1 MGLKEELEEKAESC
15 DSPEEYI
22 GVAKEIVTGLDDKDW
37 AVELMEEG
45 AEWAQTY
52 EDAVVYAQAAKEIIG
67 DDDVV
72 GNFLSNAKMLCMSA
86 ADFIGLGSAAG
97 KLGLDDMA
105 KEMNEAAMGKCSKL
119 TDFLNL
125 SNELAKTDPEMAKMV
140 MDKAFEKC
148 TKPED
153 FVSFAK
159 SILDS
164 TKDKDKAKEIY
175 EKGMAAATTAD
186 GFSALAAGA
195 VKDLGDK
202 DLARTIYEKAVGS
215 LEKGDE
221 LLKFAVIVK
230 EQLDDNEFTLSV
242 YKKAEALYEKFE
254 DYLKL
259 AKASFENT
267 GDKAFASG
275 VYQKAAATNPDCA
288 QLVSLALAMANDLG
302 DTAAAQPVL
311 KQAQAAVKNNAD
323 FLKTADAILSV
334 AKDDKK
340 WTDSISFQK
349 AKREE
354 FGKLYDD
361 FALQEN
367 EIKTCAPMRI
377 LAGEVVKETGDTFYA
392 AKLYKK
398 AEKLTIHFSDYIK
411 LAAAIHAD
419 LKDAEWIKEIY
430 TALLDK
436 CKSFGDYNTLTNAIQ
451 ATLGDSA
458 WVKQIYTDLEKKAAG
473 NGDLMKLAAVAIEK
487 FNDEAWARKLVG
499 TVASKAKTVY
509 DLTFAGS
516 ATLNLL
522 KDKDGALALYKSAE
536 GLCGTQKA
544 YAGLVSLVKQQA
556 SDKTILSELLTLG
569 RKKLTGFSD
578 MIFLAESFLVDADDV
593 ENATA
598 VYKDAELSAL
608 TSDALSQLGT
618 SISARLGDTKWASKI
633 LAKIGVEKK

>member
-15 DSPEEYI
+15 DAPEEYI

-52 EDAVVYAQAAKEIIG
+52 DEAVVYAEAAKEIIG

-105 KEMNEAAMGKCSKL
+105 KEMNEAAMGKCTKL
-119 TDFLNL
+119 NDFLNL
-125 SNELAKTDPEMAKMV
+125 SNELAKTDPEMAQQV

-148 TKPED
+148 TQPED

-175 EKGMAAATTAD
+175 EKGIAAAKTAD

-195 VKDLGDK
+195 IKDLGDK
-202 DLARTIYEKAVGS
+202 DFARAIYEKAAGS

-221 LLKFAVIVK
+221 LLKFAEIVK
-230 EQLDDNEFTLSV
+230 KQLDDNEFTLSV
-242 YKKAEALYEKFE
+242 YKKAEEKYAKFDE
-254 DYLKL
+254 YLKL

-267 GDKAFASG
+267 GDAAFASS
-275 VYQKAAATNPDCA
+275 VYQKAAATNPDCG

-302 DTAAAQPVL
+302 DTAAALPVL

-323 FLKTADAILSV
+323 FLKTADAILEV
-334 AKDDKK
+334 GKDDKA
-340 WTDSISFQK
+340 WTDSIAFQK

-354 FGKLYDD
+354 FGKMYDD
-361 FALQEN
+361 FALREN
-367 EIKTCAPMRI
+367 EIKTCAPMRL
-377 LAGEVVKETGDTFYA
+377 LAVEVFEKTEDKFYA

-398 AEKLTIHFSDYIK
+398 AENLTIHFSDFIK

-419 LKDAEWIKEIY
+419 LGDAEWIKEIY

-436 CKSFGDYNTLTNAIQ
+436 CKSYGDYNTLTTAIKD
-451 ATLGDSA
+451 TLGDSA
-458 WVKQIYTDLEKKAAG
+458 WVKQIYSGLESKATG
-473 NGDLMKLAAVAIEK
+473 NGDIMKLAAVAIDK
-487 FNDEAWARKLVG
+487 FDDKEWAQKLVSKAAG
-499 TVASKAKTVY
+499 KAKTVY
-509 DLTFAGS
+509 DFTFAGS

-522 KDKDGALALYKSAE
+522 GDKEGAMALYKSAE
-536 GLCGTQKA
+536 GLCRSKQD
-544 YAGLVSLVKQQA
+544 YAALIALVKQQA
-556 SDKTILSELLTLG
+556 ADKSILSELLVLG
-569 RKKLTGFSD
+569 RAKLTEFTD
-578 MIFLAESFLVDADDV
+578 QLFLAEALLVDAADA
-593 ENATA
+593 ENAAA
-598 VYKDAELSAL
+598 VYEEAEANALSNE
-608 TSDALSQLGT
+608 TLSQLGT
-618 SISARLGDTKWASKI
+618 SISGRMGDAKWASRV
-633 LAKIGVEKK
+633 LAKIK

>member
-15 DSPEEYI
+15 DAPEEYI

-52 EDAVVYAQAAKEIIG
+52 DEAVVYAEAAKEIIG
-67 DDDVV
+67 DDEVV

-86 ADFIGLGSAAG
+86 ADFIGLGTAAG

-105 KEMNEAAMGKCSKL
+105 KEMNEAAMGKCTKL

-125 SNELAKTDPEMAKMV
+125 SNELAKTDPEMAKQV
-140 MDKAFEKC
+140 MEKAFDKC

-164 TKDKDKAKEIY
+164 TKDKGQAKEIY
-175 EKGMAAATTAD
+175 EKGIAAATTAD

-195 VKDLGDK
+195 IKDLGDK
-202 DLARTIYEKAVGS
+202 DFAREIYEKAVGS

-221 LLKFAVIVK
+221 LLKFAAIVK

-242 YKKAEALYEKFE
+242 FKKAEEQYEKFD

-259 AKASFENT
+259 AKASFEST

-288 QLVSLALAMANDLG
+288 QLVSLALSMANELG
-302 DTAAAQPVL
+302 DTAAALPVL

-323 FLKTADAILSV
+323 FLKTADAILEV
-334 AKDDKK
+334 AKDDKA
-340 WTDSISFQK
+340 WTDSIAFQK
-349 AKREE
+349 GKREE

-377 LAGEVVKETGDTFYA
+377 LGGEVVKETGDTFYA

-398 AEKLTIHFSDYIK
+398 TEKLTIHFSDFIK

-419 LKDAEWIKEIY
+419 LNDSEWIKEIY
-430 TALLDK
+430 TMLLDK
-436 CKSFGDYNTLTNAIQ
+436 CKSYGDYNTVTNAIQ
-451 ATLGDSA
+451 DTLGDSA
-458 WVKQIYTDLEKKAAG
+458 WVKEIYSGLEKKAAG
-473 NGDLMKLAAVAIEK
+473 NGDLMKLAVVAIEK
-487 FNDEAWARKLVG
+487 FDDKEWAQKLVG
-499 TVASKAKTVY
+499 AVAGKAKTVY
-509 DLTFAGS
+509 DFTFAGS
-516 ATLNLL
+516 VTLNLL
-522 KDKDGALALYKSAE
+522 GDRDAALALYKSAE
-536 GLCGTQKA
+536 GLCHTRQD
-544 YAGLVSLVKQQA
+544 YAGLVALVKQQA
-556 SDKTILSELLTLG
+556 SDKAILSELLTLG
-569 RKKLTGFSD
+569 RQKLTDFSD
-578 MIFLAESFLVDADDV
+578 QIFLAEAFLVDAQDA
-593 ENATA
+593 ENAAA
-598 VYKDAELSAL
+598 VYEDAELNAL
-608 TSDALSQLGT
+608 TNETLSQLGT
-618 SISARLGDTKWASKI
+618 SVSGRLGDTKWASRI
-633 LAKIGVEKK
+633 LAKIK

>member
-15 DSPEEYI
+15 DAPEEYI
-22 GVAKEIVTGLDDKDW
+22 GVAKEIATGLDDKDW
-37 AVELMEEG
+37 AVELLEEG

-52 EDAVVYAQAAKEIIG
+52 DEAVVYAEAAKEFIG

-86 ADFIGLGSAAG
+86 ADFIGLGTAAG

-105 KEMNEAAMGKCSKL
+105 KEMNEAAMGKCTKL
-119 TDFLNL
+119 TDFLTL
-125 SNELAKTDPEMAKMV
+125 SNELVKTDPDMAKQV

-159 SILDS
+159 SILDT
-164 TKDKDKAKEIY
+164 TKDKDKATEIY

-195 VKDLGDK
+195 IKDLGDK
-202 DLARTIYEKAVGS
+202 DFARAIYEKAVGS

-230 EQLDDNEFTLSV
+230 EQLDDNDFTLSI
-242 YKKAEALYEKFE
+242 YKKAEEKYTKFDE
-254 DYLKL
+254 YLKL

-267 GDKAFASG
+267 GDKAFASS
-275 VYQKAAATNPDCA
+275 VYQKAAATNPDCT

-302 DTAAAQPVL
+302 DIAAALPVL

-323 FLKTADAILSV
+323 FIKTADAILEV
-334 AKDDKK
+334 GKDDKA
-340 WTDSISFQK
+340 WTDAIAFQK

-354 FGKLYDD
+354 FGKVYDD
-361 FALQEN
+361 FALREN
-367 EIKTCAPMRI
+367 EITNCAPMRT
-377 LAGEVVKETGDTFYA
+377 LAVKVFKETGDKFYA

-398 AEKLTIHFSDYIK
+398 SENLTIHFSDFIK

-419 LKDAEWIKEIY
+419 LNDAEWIKEIY

-451 ATLGDSA
+451 DTLGDSA
-458 WVKQIYTDLEKKAAG
+458 WVKTIYAGLEKKATG
-473 NGDLMKLAAVAIEK
+473 NGDLMKLATVAIEK
-487 FNDEAWARKLVG
+487 FNDKEWAQKLVSG
-499 TVASKAKTVY
+499 VASKAKTVY
-509 DLTFAGS
+509 DFTFAGS

-522 KDKDGALALYKSAE
+522 KNKDGALALYKSAE
-536 GLCGTQKA
+536 GLCRSKQD
-544 YAGLVSLVKQQA
+544 YAGLMTLVKQQTA
-556 SDKTILSELLTLG
+556 DKTILSELLSLG
-569 RKKLTGFSD
+569 RQKLTEFSD
-578 MIFLAESFLVDADDV
+578 QIFLAEAFLVDAQDA
-593 ENATA
+593 ENAAA
-598 VYKDAELSAL
+598 VYEEAELNAL
-608 TSDALSQLGT
+608 SNDALSQLGT
-618 SISARLGDTKWASKI
+618 SVSGRLGDAKWASRI
-633 LAKIGVEKK
+633 LAKIR

>member
-22 GVAKEIVTGLDDKDW
+22 GVAKEIVAGLDDKDW
-37 AVELMEEG
+37 AVELMEAG

-52 EDAVVYAQAAKEIIG
+52 DEAVVYAEAAKEIIG

-97 KLGLDDMA
+97 KLGLEDMA
-105 KEMNEAAMGKCSKL
+105 KEMNEAAMGKCTKL

-125 SNELAKTDPEMAKMV
+125 SNQLIKTDPDMAKQV
-140 MDKAFEKC
+140 MDKAFAKC

-164 TKDKDKAKEIY
+164 TKDKDQAKEIY
-175 EKGMAAATTAD
+175 EKGIAAATTAD
-186 GFSALAAGA
+186 GFSVLAAGA
-195 VKDLGDK
+195 IKDLGDK
-202 DLARTIYEKAVGS
+202 DFARTIYEKAVGS

-242 YKKAEALYEKFE
+242 YKKAEAQYTKFDE
-254 DYLKL
+254 YLKL

-267 GDKAFASG
+267 GEKAFASG
-275 VYQKAAATNPDCA
+275 VYQKAAATNPDCT
-288 QLVSLALAMANDLG
+288 QLVSMALAMAKDLG
-302 DTAAAQPVL
+302 DTAAALPVL
-311 KQAQAAVKNNAD
+311 KQAQATVKNNAD
-323 FLKTADAILSV
+323 FLKTAGAILEV
-334 AKDDKK
+334 AKDDKA
-340 WTDSISFQK
+340 WTDAIAFQK

-367 EIKTCAPMRI
+367 EIKTCTPMRI
-377 LAGEVVKETGDTFYA
+377 LAGEVVKATGDTFYA

-398 AEKLTIHFSDYIK
+398 SEKLTIHFSDFIK

-430 TALLDK
+430 TALLGK

-451 ATLGDSA
+451 DTLGDSA
-458 WVKQIYTDLEKKAAG
+458 WVKQIYEGLETKAAG
-473 NGDLMKLAAVAIEK
+473 NGDLIKLAAVAIEK
-487 FNDEAWARKLVG
+487 FKDKEWAQKLVG
-499 TVASKAKTVY
+499 AVAGKAKTVY
-509 DLTFAGS
+509 DYTFAGS
-516 ATLNLL
+516 AILKLL
-522 KDKDGALALYKSAE
+522 GNREWALDLYKSAE
-536 GLCGTQKA
+536 GLCRTKQD
-544 YAGLVSLVKQQA
+544 YAGLVALVKQQTA
-556 SDKTILSELLTLG
+556 DKTMLSELLVLG
-569 RKKLTGFSD
+569 RQKLTEFRD
-578 MIFLAESFLVDADDV
+578 QVFLAETFLIDAQDA
-593 ENATA
+593 ENAAA
-598 VYKDAELSAL
+598 VYEDAERNAL
-608 TSDALSQLGT
+608 TNDTLSQLGT
-618 SISARLGDTKWASKI
+618 SVKGRLGDDKWASRI
-633 LAKIGVEKK
+633 LAKIR

>member
-15 DSPEEYI
+15 DAPEEYI

-52 EDAVVYAQAAKEIIG
+52 DEAVVYAEAAKEIIG

-86 ADFIGLGSAAG
+86 GDFIGLGAAAG
-97 KLGLDDMA
+97 KLGLADMA
-105 KEMNEAAMGKCSKL
+105 KEMNEAAMGKCTKL

-125 SNELAKTDPEMAKMV
+125 SNELAKSDPDMAKQV

-164 TKDKDKAKEIY
+164 TKDKDQAKDIY

-186 GFSALAAGA
+186 GFTALAAGA

-202 DLARTIYEKAVGS
+202 DFARAIYEKAVDS

-221 LLKFAVIVK
+221 LLKFAGIVK

-242 YKKAEALYEKFE
+242 LKKAEALYSEFA

-259 AKASFENT
+259 AKASFEST

-288 QLVSLALAMANDLG
+288 QLVSLALAMAQDLG
-302 DTAAAQPVL
+302 DTEAALPVL
-311 KQAQAAVKNNAD
+311 KQAQAAVKNNDD
-323 FLKTADAILSV
+323 FLKTADAILEV
-334 AKDDKK
+334 AKDDKA
-340 WTDSISFQK
+340 WTDAIAFQK
-349 AKREE
+349 GKREE
-354 FGKLYDD
+354 FGKLYND
-361 FALQEN
+361 FALREN
-367 EIKTCAPMRI
+367 ELITCAPMRT
-377 LAGEVVKETGDTFYA
+377 LAGEVMKETGDNFYA

-398 AEKLTIHFSDYIK
+398 SEELTIYFSDFIK
-411 LAAAIHAD
+411 LAAAVHAD
-419 LKDAEWIKEIY
+419 LNDAEWIKGIY

-436 CKSFGDYNTLTNAIQ
+436 CTSFGDYNTLTNAIQ
-451 ATLGDSA
+451 DTLGDSD
-458 WVKQIYTDLEKKAAG
+458 WVKQIYAGLESKAGG
-473 NGDLMKLAAVAIEK
+473 NGDLIKLAAVAIDK
-487 FNDEAWARKLVG
+487 FNDKAWAKKLVG
-499 TVASKAKTVY
+499 AAAGKAKTVY
-509 DLTFAGS
+509 DYTFAGS

-522 KDKDGALALYKSAE
+522 NDSDGALSLYKSAE
-536 GLCGTQKA
+536 GLCRTKQD
-544 YAGLVSLVKQQA
+544 YAGLVALVKQQT
-556 SDKTILSELLTLG
+556 SDKAILSELLILG
-569 RKKLTGFSD
+569 RQKLTEFND
-578 MIFLAESFLVDADDV
+578 QIFLAETLLVDAQDA
-593 ENATA
+593 ENAAA
-598 VYKDAELSAL
+598 VYEDAEVNAL
-608 TSDALSQLGT
+608 TNDALSQLGT
-618 SISARLGDTKWASKI
+618 SVSSRLGDAKWASRILGKI
-633 LAKIGVEKK
+633 K

>member
-15 DSPEEYI
+15 DAPEEYI

-52 EDAVVYAQAAKEIIG
+52 DEAVVYAEAAKEIIG
-67 DDDVV
+67 DDEVV
-72 GNFLSNAKMLCMSA
+72 GTFLSNAKMLCMSA
-86 ADFIGLGSAAG
+86 GDFIGLGAAAG

-105 KEMNEAAMGKCSKL
+105 KEMNEAAMGKCTKL

-125 SNELAKTDPEMAKMV
+125 SNELAKTDPDMAKQV

-164 TKDKDKAKEIY
+164 TKDKDKAREIY

-195 VKDLGDK
+195 IKDLDDK
-202 DLARTIYEKAVGS
+202 DFARTIYEKAVGS

-221 LLKFAVIVK
+221 LLKFAGIVK
-230 EQLDDNEFTLSV
+230 EQLDDNAFTLSV
-242 YKKAEALYEKFE
+242 YQKAEAQYSEFA

-259 AKASFENT
+259 AKASFEST

-288 QLVSLALAMANDLG
+288 QLVSLALALAKDLS
-302 DTAAAQPVL
+302 DTDAALPVL
-311 KQAQAAVKNNAD
+311 KQAQAAVKNNDD
-323 FLKTADAILSV
+323 FLKTADAILDV
-334 AKDDKK
+334 AKDDKA
-340 WTDSISFQK
+340 WTDAIAFQK

-354 FGKLYDD
+354 FGKRYND
-361 FALQEN
+361 FALREN
-367 EIKTCAPMRI
+367 EITNCAPMRT
-377 LAGEVVKETGDTFYA
+377 LAGEVVQETGDTYYA

-398 AEKLTIHFSDYIK
+398 SEDLTIHFSDFIK
-411 LAAAIHAD
+411 LSAAIHTD
-419 LKDAEWIKEIY
+419 LNDGEWIKGIY

-451 ATLGDSA
+451 DTLGDSA
-458 WVKQIYTDLEKKAAG
+458 WVKDIYVGLEKKAAG
-473 NGDLMKLAAVAIEK
+473 NGDLMKLAAVAIDK
-487 FNDEAWARKLVG
+487 FNDTAWAEKLVG
-499 TVASKAKTVY
+499 AAAGKAKTVY
-509 DLTFAGS
+509 DFTFAGS

-522 KDKDGALALYKSAE
+522 GDRDGALALYKSAE
-536 GLCGTQKA
+536 GLCSTRQD
-544 YAGLVSLVKQQA
+544 YAGLVALVKQQTG
-556 SDKTILSELLTLG
+556 DKTILSELLDLG
-569 RKKLTGFSD
+569 RKKLTEFTD
-578 MIFLAESFLVDADDV
+578 LIFLAETFLVDAQDA
-593 ENATA
+593 ENAAA
-598 VYKDAELSAL
+598 VYEDAELIAL
-608 TSDALSQLGT
+608 TNEALSQLGT
-618 SISARLGDTKWASKI
+618 SVSGRLGDAKWASRI
-633 LAKIGVEKK
+633 LAKIR